1 MHAGVLRIMGDVESS
16 DKKHSF
22 GRLVI
27 PSLILSR
34 LNMTPPRNVVGFL
47 LIEIGVTFGYSIGV
61 MGQIRTSASV
71 MALIFALLMGIL
83 SVRYRHKVLLLIGL
97 VFYSVSAIGCF
108 LAPNYV
114 SMLLAYSLSGIGLA
128 MVSPMSFALV
138 GELLPLEKR
147 SSATGWIFAGSAL
160 SSLIGIQVIGYIAG
174 ISSWRLVFLGFVFP
188 IALIS
193 LIVAYIGIP
202 SEPVGSASSV
212 SEGYYLEGF
221 REVFSNRS
229 AIACLIGTALSLAS
243 YQVVLTYG
251 ISFYR
256 QTYSISPSWSTVLF
270 SGLALCYIVGSLFS
284 GRLVNR
290 FGRKSLTVVGY
301 LLLGLLTVL
310 FTVVP
315 VLWLSLVFLFLCLV
329 FVGVG
334 DSAANSLTLEQV
346 PRFRGTMMST
356 YSAATSLGAA
366 LGAGLGGVLLLQ
378 YDYRVMGMV
387 LGGFGIVSAMVYFFL
402 AADPT
407 RK

>member
-1 MHAGVLRIMGDVESS
+1 MGDVEDSV
-16 DKKHSF
+16 KKHSY

-27 PSLILSR
+27 PSLVLSR
-34 LNMTPPRNVVGFL
+34 LNMTPPRNVAGFL
-47 LIEIGVTFGYSIGV
+47 LIDIGITFGYTVGV
-61 MGQIRTSASV
+61 MGQIRTLASA

-83 SVRYRHKVLLLIGL
+83 SVRYKHKTLLLIGL
-97 VFYSVSAIGCF
+97 IFYSISAIGCF
-108 LAPNYV
+108 LAPDYV
-114 SMLLAYSLSGIGLA
+114 SMMLAYSLSGIGLA

-160 SSLIGIQVIGYIAG
+160 STLIGIQVIGYIAG
-174 ISSWRLVFLGFVFP
+174 IYSWRLVFLGFVLP
-188 IALIS
+188 ISLAS
-193 LIVAYIGIP
+193 LIVAFIGIP
-202 SEPVGSASSV
+202 SESVSSTSSV

-229 AIACLIGTALSLAS
+229 AIACLIGTTFSLAS

-256 QTYSISPSWSTVLF
+256 QTYSISPSWASILF
-270 SGLALCYIVGSLFS
+270 SGLALCYVVGSLLS

-290 FGRKSLTVVGY
+290 FGRKSLTVIGY
-301 LLLGLLTVL
+301 LSLGLLTVL
-310 FTVVP
+310 FTNIP
-315 VLWLSLVFLFLCLV
+315 SFWPSLVFLLLCLI

-346 PRFRGTMMST
+346 PGFRGTMMSM

-366 LGAGLGGVLLLQ
+366 LGAGMGGVFLLQ
-378 YDYRVMGMV
+378 FDYRVMGMV
-387 LGGFGIVSAMVYFFL
+387 LGSFGIVSAIVYFIL
-402 AADPT
+402 AVDPT